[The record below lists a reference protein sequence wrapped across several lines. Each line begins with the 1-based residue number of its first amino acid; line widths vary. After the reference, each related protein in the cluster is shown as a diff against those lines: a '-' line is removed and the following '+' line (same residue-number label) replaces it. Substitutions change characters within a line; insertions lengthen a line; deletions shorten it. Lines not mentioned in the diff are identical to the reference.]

1 MENTDYNEVV
11 LGLDNK
17 EIISVHLRPTYSKEE
32 IMQYDMVFEGG
43 GAKGMVFVGA
53 LEVFMSAGHT
63 HGRLLGTSAG
73 AITASLLAAGY
84 RPPEMLESL
93 SEKIEGRSVFADF
106 MAVPSPLDKDSI
118 RTSATRELL
127 RKIDIPFIPETF
139 EEKLDDTLVEW
150 LAAQPSL
157 RSVFSF
163 IERGG
168 WYSADN
174 FVTWLKQRLDSGTH
188 EGQPRRYSHMN
199 MAQFHEATKTDLSLV
214 ASDTTKG
221 AMLVLNHRTA
231 PDLPL
236 VWAVR
241 MSMSVPL
248 LWQEVVWKKEWGQYR
263 GSEMEGHAIVDGG
276 LLSNFPIE
284 LFVSRALPVIN
295 VMGPDA
301 SENVLGMLIDES
313 MEVPGAE
320 SAVKT
325 QAKLSLG
332 DLHTVR
338 RISNLV
344 DTTLSAR
351 DKNVIDAF
359 EKLVVRLPAK
369 GYGTTEFNMT
379 DERRELL
386 VNAGRTVMRD
396 YLERVAQA
404 DFEVSFGIGASETE
418 AQAQRTA
425 DKTALKM
432 LE

>member
-1 MENTDYNEVV
+1 
-11 LGLDNK
+11 
-17 EIISVHLRPTYSKEE
+17 
-32 IMQYDMVFEGG
+32 MQYDMVFEGG

-53 LEVFMSAGHT
+53 LEVFASAGHT

-73 AITASLLAAGY
+73 AITSSLLAAGY
-84 RPPEMLESL
+84 RPQEMLESL

-106 MAVPSPLDKDSI
+106 MAVPTALDKDTI
-118 RTSATRELL
+118 RISATRELL
-127 RKIDIPFIPETF
+127 RNIDLPFIPERF
-139 EEKLDDTLVEW
+139 EEKLDDQLVEW

-157 RSVFSF
+157 RCVFSF

-174 FVTWLKQRLDSGTH
+174 FVTWLKRRLDSGTH
-188 EGQPRRYSHMN
+188 EGKPRRYSHMTL
-199 MAQFHEATKTDLSLV
+199 AQFYEATKTDLSLV

-248 LWQEVVWKKEWGQYR
+248 LWQEVVWQREWGQYR
-263 GSEMEGHAIVDGG
+263 DREMVDHAIVDGG

-284 LFVSRALPVIN
+284 LFVSRAAPVTN
-295 VMGPDA
+295 VMG
-301 SENVLGMLIDES
+301 SEVSQNVLGMLIDES
-313 MEVPGAE
+313 LEVPGAE
-320 SAVKT
+320 STVKT
-325 QAKLSLG
+325 QAKFGLG
-332 DLHTVR
+332 DLRTVR

-351 DKNVIDAF
+351 DKNVIEAF

-369 GYGTTEFNMT
+369 GYGTTEFDMT

-386 VNAGRTVMRD
+386 VNAGRSVMGA
-396 YLERVAQA
+396 YFEQA
-404 DFEVSFGIGASETE
+404 VPPEFEVSFGVGESEDDLK
-418 AQAQRTA
+418 AQQTA